1 MSEAPKPSNPMSTAG
16 MLAIGVGFIA
26 MIVETMMYGE
36 SAIGTSCCCL
46 GIFGLIAGG
55 IVSSAGAAA
64 VSSDGS
70 MVLKQDSTGQWSWV
84 PNTTDIPSPVTDTAA
99 NYNDQSTQIMS
110 RDISE
115 IRGGKNLQDLND
127 EDLSIIASTYG
138 VHSGSKQQKI
148 EALHKNDLARKA
160 LQIGALGVGAGAGA
174 VGASRIIKSGR
185 EKAMQR
191 AEELKEQGREKLQ
204 ENIEAG
210 KYNINSKLPTTES
223 GESATDVA
231 SNIVLD
237 QLKVQIEQ
245 RGLTPEVLLQIADV
259 NKDGRLDANEI
270 ANTMTLATGF
280 AVPAFIVN
288 DAMKDF
294 DVNDD
299 GTLDLAELNLLWDK
313 LGLTEDARVEDIE
326 TEEIAESSDEAIEEN
341 SISDEAIEEDSISD
355 EEIDSTLE
363 EIEPAEDEAAL
374 QEEEARLLAEEE
386 AARQAEEEAAR
397 QAEEEARVQA
407 ELDAARLAEEE
418 AARQAE
424 DEVIQEPITESDE
437 LTEGIDTEFE
447 KLVLEMEGARFS
459 SERRELM
466 EKQTK
471 EFLVNLRIEKMERTL
486 VGDPI
491 YRGGQ
496 SIHALIDGGPYVGVI
511 KIPVAL
517 DETILAHKV
526 SDEIQVWAKLVDFSP
541 SLKRPVLEAS
551 EVI

>member
-16 MLAIGVGFIA
+16 ILAIGVGFVA
-26 MIVETMMYGE
+26 MIVETIIYGE

-110 RDISE
+110 RVISE

-280 AVPAFIVN
+280 AVPAFIVK

-313 LGLTEDARVEDIE
+313 LGLSEDAEVENIE

-341 SISDEAIEEDSISD
+341 SISD

-418 AARQAE
+418 AAMQAE
-424 DEVIQEPITESDE
+424 DEVIQEPITESEE

-447 KLVLEMEGARFS
+447 RLVLEMEGARFS

-551 EVI
+551 EVL